1 MGRRIPLLVSDDQAL
16 SAAATIAI
24 PPSLNLPNKPDS
36 SGTELVGFHEDPLQ
50 TLSQKL
56 KYRFKK

>member
-16 SAAATIAI
+16 AAAATITI
-24 PPSLNLPNKPDS
+24 RPSLNLPNKPDS
-36 SGTELVGFHEDPLQ
+36 SGTELASFHEALVQ
-50 TLSQKL
+50 TLQQKL